1 LGQWNPCHP
10 VTMPERG
17 IAQLIRASRSTFP
30 APRPD
35 AEARLRLL
43 AVVIAL
49 VYAAHFTGA
58 VLGAPRTLV
67 SLAFVLFVLPVPF
80 LGWWAYT
87 RAAANLKRPF
97 LFLSLAASLWLSGTL
112 VWYGY
117 YFAGGRVIPEPPGPW
132 DAFFVPALLLVI
144 AAIVVALRSLI
155 SFRLAALDACVL
167 IAAGVTM
174 AAPFVRHSIERG
186 VSAESLFTLNRPLL
200 SIVTLMLL
208 VSALLGSWEGL
219 PRSIALVGLGEIPLT
234 IGNLIYGYAAVQ
246 GMYTQNKWANLGWAL
261 GGAIFTLGALVVI
274 LGLDRPVRLPLRRRI
289 PNHPAGSRAVLLLTL
304 AALALTLGVAGYG
317 LTVDARGLALV
328 GLIASV
334 MIGVAM
340 ALRARAAI
348 RSAENAYSRLDGA
361 LADAERARDDLADAN
376 EDLARANAQ
385 IQAVHV
391 AYADLLNL
399 TDEQTHGRVRELIE
413 DTGGGLAEFLEE
425 EMERQR
431 RR

>member
-1 LGQWNPCHP
+1 
-10 VTMPERG
+10 MPKRG

-30 APRPD
+30 TPRPN

-43 AVVIAL
+43 AFVIAL

-87 RAAANLKRPF
+87 RAAATLKRPF
-97 LFLSLAASLWLSGTL
+97 LFLALAASLWLSGTL

-117 YFAGGRVIPEPPGPW
+117 YFAGGRVIPEPPGLW

-174 AAPFVRHSIERG
+174 AAPFVRHSIGRG

-274 LGLDRPVRLPLRRRI
+274 LGLDRPVRLPLRRHI
-289 PNHPAGSRAVLLLTL
+289 PNHPGGSRAVLMLTL
-304 AALALTLGVAGYG
+304 AALALTLSVAGYG
-317 LTVDARGLALV
+317 LAVDAGGLALV
-328 GLIASV
+328 GLAASV
-334 MIGVAM
+334 SIGAAM

-348 RSAENAYSRLDGA
+348 RSAEDAYSRLDHS
-361 LADAERARDDLADAN
+361 LADIERARDDLALAN
-376 EDLARANAQ
+376 EELSRANARVQAMQ
-385 IQAVHV
+385 IAH
-391 AYADLLNL
+391 AELLNL
-399 TDEQTHGRVRELIE
+399 ADERTHGRMRELIE
-413 DTGGGLAEFLEE
+413 ETGSDLAELLKEE
-425 EMERQR
+425 LDRAR
-431 RR
+431 RS

>member
-1 LGQWNPCHP
+1 
-10 VTMPERG
+10 MPKRG
-17 IAQLIRASRSTFP
+17 IAQLIGASRSTFP
-30 APRPD
+30 TPRPN

-43 AVVIAL
+43 AFLIGL

-97 LFLSLAASLWLSGTL
+97 LFLALAASLWLSGTL

-208 VSALLGSWEGL
+208 VSAVLGSWEGL

-274 LGLDRPVRLPLRRRI
+274 LGLDRPVRIPVKRRI
-289 PNHPAGSRAVLLLTL
+289 PDHPAGSRPVLLLSL
-304 AALALTLGVAGYG
+304 AALGLTLTVAAYG
-317 LTVDARGLALV
+317 LIIEARGLALV
-328 GLIASV
+328 GLIAGVS
-334 MIGVAM
+334 IGAAM

-348 RSAENAYSRLDGA
+348 RSAENAYSRLDHS
-361 LADAERARDDLADAN
+361 LADVERARDDLTLAN
-376 EDLARANAQ
+376 EELARANARVQAMQ
-385 IQAVHV
+385 IAH
-391 AYADLLNL
+391 AELLNL
-399 TDEQTHGRVRELIE
+399 ADERTDGRMRELIE
-413 DTGGGLAEFLEE
+413 ETASDLADFLSEE
-425 EMERQR
+425 LERAR

>member
-1 LGQWNPCHP
+1 MIATDHAQVLTHLKPA
-10 VTMPERG
+10 ER
-17 IAQLIRASRSTFP
+17 RFR
-30 APRPD
+30 
-35 AEARLRLL
+35 RLVL
-43 AVVIAL
+43 AAVAL
-49 VYAAHFTGA
+49 YAIHFTA
-58 VLGAPRTLV
+58 ALAGAPKTLV
-67 SLAFVLFVLPVPF
+67 SLAFVVFVLPVPF
-80 LGWWAYT
+80 LAWWAYT
-87 RAAANLKRPF
+87 RAAAKLRRP
-97 LFLSLAASLWLSGTL
+97 LLLLALAATLWLSGTV

-117 YFAGGRVIPEPPGPW
+117 YFAGGRVIPEPPGVW

-174 AAPFVRHSIERG
+174 AAPFIRQSLERD

-208 VSALLGSWEGL
+208 VSAALGSWEGL
-219 PRSIALVGLGEIPLT
+219 PRSMALVGLGEIPLT

-246 GMYTQNKWANLGWAL
+246 GQYTQNKWANLGWAL

-274 LGLDRPVRLPLRRRI
+274 LGLDRPVRIRVRSNI
-289 PNHPAGSRAVLLLTL
+289 PNHPAGSRPVLLLSL
-304 AALALTLGVAGYG
+304 AALALTLTVAGYG
-317 LTVDARGLALV
+317 LLVDARGLVLV

-334 MIGVAM
+334 TVGVAM
-340 ALRARAAI
+340 ALRASASI
-348 RSAENAYSRLDGA
+348 RSAENAYSHLDGV
-361 LADAERARDDLADAN
+361 LADAERTRDELADVN
-376 EDLARANAQ
+376 EDLARANVQ

-413 DTGGGLAEFLEE
+413 DTGGGLAEFLEA
-425 EMERQR
+425 EMERER